1 MGATDNARTTRQN
14 TVGIYGSSG
23 SITNIPTVGGLKFTV
38 PFRTPVVL
46 RETGDIVGQPVAG
59 EQQEGTWEFSVRRR
73 DLSDTASLAL
83 FATLLWRGTY
93 VRANWVPTN
102 SPAITATDV
111 DNNGRIPLFTIREDS
126 EVCEGEDAERVEL
139 RKAYLNAAPTKEA
152 MEDGS
157 AEMIPFSGGFYEY
170 YNSRE

>member
-1 MGATDNARTTRQN
+1 MGATENARTTRQN
-14 TVGIYGSSG
+14 TVKVLDALG
-23 SITNIPTVGGLKFTV
+23 TALTVPTVGGLKFAV

-73 DLSDTASLAL
+73 DLADTATAAL
-83 FATLLWRGTY
+83 FQTLLWRGTQP
-93 VRANWVPTN
+93 RANWVPTN
-102 SPAITATDV
+102 SPAVTATDV